1 MATIKVAPVRKS
13 QKTIRIRKLWSWK
26 MKMVYSRGC
35 FWSHRSSKHSRT
47 TRITEF
53 NNYHHRIH
61 LKIQNSNSSNTKTL
75 DSIIIIV
82 GKITIATKDLTITL
96 VKTAISEIIISIK
109 TIAIM
114 AITFSSKITM
124 DSHISSSSSNQCR
137 CNNNNN
143 SFRINKINSK
153 STLIPNNSNINNN
166 NNSRIHFLLRDKILL
181 MHL

>member
-1 MATIKVAPVRKS
+1 
-13 QKTIRIRKLWSWK
+13 
-26 MKMVYSRGC
+26 
-35 FWSHRSSKHSRT
+35 
-47 TRITEF
+47 
-53 NNYHHRIH
+53 
-61 LKIQNSNSSNTKTL
+61 
-75 DSIIIIV
+75 
-82 GKITIATKDLTITL
+82 
-96 VKTAISEIIISIK
+96 
-109 TIAIM
+109 
-114 AITFSSKITM
+114 M